1 MSWFSSRWYLRALLV
16 GLAVVIV
23 SLGINPSYR
32 EDWLLENVLTLLALI
47 GLTYTHRRWPLS
59 NASYTLLVVFAVLHS
74 IGSHYTY
81 SEVPY
86 DAWLRRWAGTDLAA
100 LFNLERNHYDRV
112 VHFAF
117 GLLWFHPLRELIL
130 RSTRVG
136 PVTSYLYPLALLAMV
151 SHCYELIEWGA
162 AEVFGGDLGMAYL
175 GTQGDVWDAQ
185 KDMALALLGSSI
197 ALLAELI
204 GCREAGAQHR
214 VSESW

>member
-1 MSWFSSRWYLRALLV
+1 MSWFSSRGYLRALLV
-16 GLAVVIV
+16 FLAVVIV

-59 NASYTLLVVFAVLHS
+59 NASYTLLAAFAVLHS

-86 DAWLRRWAGTDLAA
+86 DEWLRRWTGTDLAT
-100 LFNLERNHYDRV
+100 LFNLERNHYDRL

-130 RSTRVG
+130 RLTGVG

-175 GTQGDVWDAQ
+175 GIQGDIWDAQ
-185 KDMALALLGSSI
+185 KDMALALLGSLI
-197 ALLAELI
+197 GMLAELI
-204 GCREAGAQHR
+204 CSRGR
-214 VSESW
+214 